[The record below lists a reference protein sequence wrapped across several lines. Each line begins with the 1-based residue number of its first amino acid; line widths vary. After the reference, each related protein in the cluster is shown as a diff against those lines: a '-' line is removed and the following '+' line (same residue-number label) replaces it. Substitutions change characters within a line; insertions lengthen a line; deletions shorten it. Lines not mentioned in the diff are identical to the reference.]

1 MPIAPIAENDAWA
14 AEMADAQGSAG
25 VGIIH
30 DLYNG
35 AWVADSVQPEGMVET
50 EIAPG
55 LSSRFQHGT
64 IKGKPMAD
72 ISDKFL
78 NEYRPFVATSD
89 GVIEMSA
96 VFAGHRSQPFS
107 VCYVGKN
114 TFSFIGGEFTYRE
127 QSGQDKTVFVPN
139 QLFTVNPNASTVIGL
154 AIYPRFVPD
163 PENPATGRIA
173 IIDWGVLEARSLK
186 SGAEVVVTGVVA
198 GISRTL
204 LSSYTDPEGT
214 PLYDYFEYTT
224 LGEQFIPLVVL
235 FTTSG
240 DAFWEVTDVVAS
252 SWFLN
257 QGGGLQWW

>member
-1 MPIAPIAENDAWA
+1 MVA
-14 AEMADAQGSAG
+14 AQDSAG

-30 DLYNG
+30 DIDKG
-35 AWVADSVQPEGMVET
+35 AWVAESVQPEGIVET
-50 EIAPG
+50 EVAPG
-55 LSSRFQHGT
+55 LSSRFEHGQ

-72 ISDKFL
+72 LSDKFF
-78 NEYRPFVATSD
+78 NESRPFVSTSD
-89 GVIEMSA
+89 GVIQMPA
-96 VFAGHRSQPFS
+96 VFAGHRGQPFS

-127 QSGQDKTVFVPN
+127 QSGQDKTVFVPD

-154 AIYPRFVPD
+154 AVDVSFIPD
-163 PENPATGRIA
+163 PESPEVGRLAVING
-173 IIDWGVLEARSLK
+173 WRLQSRRLK
-186 SGAEVVVTGVVA
+186 PSAEVVVTGVVA

-214 PLYDYFEYTT
+214 PIYDYFEYIA
-224 LGEQFIPLVVL
+224 LGDQFVPLAVL
-235 FTTSG
+235 FTQPG
-240 DAFWEVTDVVAS
+240 DAFWEITDVVAS